1 MYGDIRLPKAVEEGG
16 GEAGVSARPAR
27 TELLMA
33 LPEFADDVFEV
44 KVKGEGGVKDG
55 PEVAERRDLEQELS
69 GAGGVAEGE
78 GPVGRGA
85 AEEGCG

>member
-33 LPEFADDVFEV
+33 LP
-44 KVKGEGGVKDG
+44 
-55 PEVAERRDLEQELS
+55 
-69 GAGGVAEGE
+69 
-78 GPVGRGA
+78 
-85 AEEGCG
+85 